1 VSGNVIEVVMM
12 LISALMRLVRFAL
25 LGGGEAALMQ

>member
-1 VSGNVIEVVMM
+1 MM